1 MIVIHARHPPRNGS
15 GIFSSIFKA
24 IASKAAKSGAKNAIK
39 KVLASK
45 VTHKLAT
52 IVAKGAAKGT
62 AKLVKRKIADL
73 KRPRETERGQG
84 LLPKKKI
91 KIDISHLVNGSGIVL
106 D

>member
-1 MIVIHARHPPRNGS
+1 MIVISARHPPRNGS

-62 AKLVKRKIADL
+62 AKLVERKIADL

-91 KIDISHLVNGSGIVL
+91 KIDISNLVNGSGIVL